1 MLKSQSCKDL
11 DELADSAAGGWV
23 NPFSGVKHIV
33 AVGRERAADLF
44 PTISDDVWR
53 DYTRH
58 WEEHP
63 ERPGVKGGHPT
74 LPSEVCVYDRIQ
86 WRYEHVDPDAAAAF
100 AARDA
105 ELVHVLSCMFR
116 GAVPA
121 GASATQALHALE
133 QPKHLG
139 GEGVII
145 TSIDRI
151 QNMHALAD
159 YLQWKH
165 RHPGGK
171 ESMVM
176 HGTDL
181 AAANAICSS
190 GFRARFNKNGRAAY
204 GIGNYA
210 TGSWET
216 ALAYARTEGLALA
229 SSARSIAAYGS
240 SADPCK
246 NMYSTHEQT
255 VLLVRMAH
263 GPVEAVGTRDA
274 KTVLDPSG
282 KPATLYTS
290 AVGAHGGAA
299 VYCAPEDAQMLVQYR
314 VRVWRKLFE
323 TSHWTA
329 QSPELYALEL
339 KPLLLMRWRL
349 HQVVAA
355 VLLDTEHQQG
365 GQAKAIIEARLKELE
380 SDWAAMCPVLTDIV
394 SAGRERIT
402 MPGGARVDGELA
414 EISAFFEPQ
423 LKRAERIAADSK
435 LKFRNLSGGDTRFAG
450 VTATVHV
457 GLPPE
462 PKQREQ
468 LASMAGAGR
477 APAAALG
484 GTAAGAAAGASA
496 GMPAAPRA
504 APARKQPERVS
515 LWSNLT
521 DGDRVTVESSW
532 KGFDVFVGM
541 SGTVRQIW
549 KPALFQAV
557 DFLVQIDGAKDDA
570 ALQAVLR
577 RRPNQN
583 GAAFQDALQQE
594 LGEPVLRCRSGHLSP
609 LASKTT
615 KRSGAGSARAAAG
628 SAGGAG
634 ETGGA
639 SQKPAKMAKKG

>member
-63 ERPGVKGGHPT
+63 ERPGVEGGHPT

-176 HGTDL
+176 HGTDF

-204 GIGNYA
+204 GVGNYA

-229 SSARSIAAYGS
+229 SSARS

-290 AVGAHGGAA
+290 AVSAHGGAA

-314 VRVWRKLFE
+314 VCVWRKLFE

-435 LKFRNLSGGDTRFAG
+435 LKFRNLSGGDARFAG

-484 GTAAGAAAGASA
+484 GAA

-504 APARKQPERVS
+504 TPARKQPERVS

-615 KRSGAGSARAAAG
+615 KRSGAGSA
-628 SAGGAG
+628 GGAG

-639 SQKPAKMAKKG
+639 SQKPAKKAKKG